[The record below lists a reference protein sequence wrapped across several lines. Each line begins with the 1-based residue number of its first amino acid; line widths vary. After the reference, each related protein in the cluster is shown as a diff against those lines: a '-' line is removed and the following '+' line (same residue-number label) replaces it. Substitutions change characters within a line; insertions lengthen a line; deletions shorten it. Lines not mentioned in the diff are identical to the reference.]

1 VSESRFDLLELI
13 KQQTQAARTANA
25 VLAKAEQETST
36 KAVETIKTMATRA
49 EDIGAAQQIVVG
61 AKQYGELKA
70 QEIAS
75 AAVDTAG
82 GYDALFQNI
91 AAIAERQASLRQN
104 LDTVRQVQSEITGIG
119 PIAGIRRVLAS
130 GDARRNAEVDLE
142 QLQALS
148 SGNQALMQ
156 NLGTVGNL
164 ARANAK
170 TLTAAAAKASVDVV
184 ALQAQQEADRLALEG
199 LKQGLNGVTAAAQA
213 SDRDLR
219 LSTEERAFDLRE
231 RQFQFAVEQA
241 AEARA
246 TAKFNRSIR
255 EEALETKREEAQVLE
270 TALQEINLG
279 RNSRNL
285 PPLTMVDLRGELKL
299 GGGKL
304 PQELAEMR
312 QTGKMTAATGQAF
325 IATSP
330 ADVGK
335 VLASSPDLLA
345 SLNAQQ
351 KKAAELILEAQT
363 VLGDPKNK
371 IALSDDK
378 TGAKARALVAG
389 RVQDTVAGYLA
400 LPGNNTENPFFV
412 GEPSSYIGSAAAP
425 GISTFQD
432 YTLTQKVFN
441 PAIAAGSS
449 LADPSVPY
457 GLTLAAVKKGDIPLA
472 QAAAD
477 FAAIYKRM
485 SAVHRASVDFKKFA
499 ISLPADGATYR
510 AKVNGQ
516 LVDLTNWEQVYS
528 AMNKDLRRSEMA
540 DYRSGTRV
548 NPGLAREMQR
558 NLPKDF
564 PNE

>member
-1 VSESRFDLLELI
+1 MSESRFNLLELI
-13 KQQTQAARTANA
+13 KQQTQAARTANE
-25 VLAKAEQETST
+25 VLAKAEQETSA

-91 AAIAERQASLRQN
+91 AAMAERQASLRQN

-142 QLQALS
+142 QYQQLRTANTAMLQD
-148 SGNQALMQ
+148 
-156 NLGTVGNL
+156 LGTIGNL

-231 RQFQFAVEQA
+231 RQFQFTVEQA

-246 TAKFNRSIR
+246 TAAFNRSLR
-255 EEALETKREEAQVLE
+255 QEAQDEKKQEAQVLE

-285 PPLTMVDLRGELKL
+285 PPLTMTDLRGELKL

-351 KKAAELILEAQT
+351 KKAAELIKESMK
-363 VLGDPKNK
+363 VLGDPNNRF
-371 IALSDDK
+371 ALSDDK
-378 TGAKARALVAG
+378 TGAKARALVAAKLQEKITG
-389 RVQDTVAGYLA
+389 ELA
-400 LPGNNTENPFFV
+400 LPGNNTENPFYV
-412 GEPSSYIGSAAAP
+412 GEPSSYIGSATTP
-425 GISTFQD
+425 GISTFQN

-441 PAIAAGSS
+441 PAIAAGGS
-449 LADPSVPY
+449 LADPNVPY
-457 GLTLAAVKKGDIPLA
+457 GLTLAAVKKGEIPLA

-499 ISLPADGATYR
+499 IPLPADGATYR

-516 LVDLTNWEQVYS
+516 LVDLTNWEQVYA
-528 AMNKDLRRSEMA
+528 AMNKDLRMQEMNEIRMRS
-540 DYRSGTRV
+540 SV
-548 NPGLAREMQR
+548 LPGLGSAGKS
-558 NLPKDF
+558 LF
-564 PNE
+564 